1 MVDVRNFC
9 KKKFLAVWCMVHIA
23 KRESRILGHASKKA
37 VYPKLAWCTTVR
49 LPGLRRSDGCIP
61 REVDES
67 TRELKVSKGT
77 AITININVWFVE
89 LCIFVQTSDTCTEE
103 ANHDT

>member
-1 MVDVRNFC
+1 MFYREKTENGPFIVTV
-9 KKKFLAVWCMVHIA
+9 VVH
-23 KRESRILGHASKKA
+23 K
-37 VYPKLAWCTTVR
+37 T

-77 AITININVWFVE
+77 AITINIRVVCAM
-89 LCIFVQTSDTCTEE
+89 CILL
-103 ANHDT
+103 